1 MFISLYVYMNIFV
14 YDYISNNYLQPLPAL
29 RRSFPLPPPFF
40 LRPAR
45 PDAPF
50 PPCPARS
57 NRSNRGGSWQVKLK
71 FLGKLPCG
79 HVGPFYF
86 KLAFITLSHYFL
98 HTLDIFLYVY
108 LAISIYSLTLPFFI
122 LHFIY
127 LYISIFLYVSIRI
140 SLYFPTVF
148 LQFSLR
154 FTYG

>member
-1 MFISLYVYMNIFV
+1 MTVIITS
-14 YDYISNNYLQPLPAL
+14 SPSPPCGGP
-29 RRSFPLPPPFF
+29 SPPFF

-86 KLAFITLSHYFL
+86 KLAFITLSRYFL
-98 HTLDIFLYVY
+98 HTI
-108 LAISIYSLTLPFFI
+108 P
-122 LHFIY
+122 
-127 LYISIFLYVSIRI
+127 
-140 SLYFPTVF
+140 
-148 LQFSLR
+148 
-154 FTYG
+154 